1 MCTRRLRLFPSAA
14 LLREMLLALAAL
26 SGLADGAALQRL
38 GLALALCM
46 ICDVTR
52 SAMRKVCETMEK
64 SELPTTTLDRR
75 TGCRGDDSSGSD
87 GCVCGGNVW
96 CGYWSKSAGIDDL
109 TWSTRPCLT
118 MGMDTRVT
126 AEVLH
131 VEGPSRPP
139 TRCISSLPM
148 SFDLEESTRYAMSH

>member
-64 SELPTTTLDRR
+64 SERRGVRGYGRSAVGSDSLAHDLAVLLGCYPCPLLIDWMISFLILIAKQARAYTPIGFDFLRYERDTASPRGGGGERR
-75 TGCRGDDSSGSD
+75 T
-87 GCVCGGNVW
+87 
-96 CGYWSKSAGIDDL
+96 K
-109 TWSTRPCLT
+109 T
-118 MGMDTRVT
+118 
-126 AEVLH
+126 
-131 VEGPSRPP
+131 PS
-139 TRCISSLPM
+139 
-148 SFDLEESTRYAMSH
+148 

>member
-1 MCTRRLRLFPSAA
+1 MLLCTRRLRLFPSAA

-64 SELPTTTLDRR
+64 SERR
-75 TGCRGDDSSGSD
+75 GVRGHGRSAVGSD
-87 GCVCGGNVW
+87 SLVHDLAVVLGCYPCPLL
-96 CGYWSKSAGIDDL
+96 ID
-109 TWSTRPCLT
+109 W
-118 MGMDTRVT
+118 M
-126 AEVLH
+126 
-131 VEGPSRPP
+131 
-139 TRCISSLPM
+139 ISFLI
-148 SFDLEESTRYAMSH
+148 LIAK